1 MSKRKVTFE
10 EGAVDEQLEGLHLPK
25 KKFEQTTGVSGPGS
39 RFKVKHSLD
48 SDEEDDDDDEGGNDS
63 TKYDILNAEDVE
75 GQESATVDFEDGVR
89 ITPFN
94 LKEEMEEGH
103 FDSEGNY
110 FVNKETL
117 IRDNWLDNID
127 WVKVKDQ
134 GLGQRKTILV
144 KQGDDETKDED
155 DDDDDDD
162 DDMDAKGRTPLEK
175 KALLEG
181 LLEMLQPGETVAKAI
196 RRLGVRGPKELALP
210 RKWKPRKPKEGEPA
224 SVVQEEEPVDE
235 AEKLR
240 KGQLERLTGLADQ
253 MVARG
258 VYEIY
263 QDTCEKLAFRLKM
276 LTAVPASVPTGPVA
290 EHEPLDMFAD
300 EIDENKLSK
309 QQAKQ
314 QEEKEEKAMLD
325 DTMWEYRWENN
336 DKAELYGPFSSAQMQ
351 DWVDQGYFEEGVYCR
366 KVLSSGG
373 QFYNSRR
380 IDFDLYT

>member
-10 EGAVDEQLEGLHLPK
+10 EGAGDEELEELLLPK
-25 KKFEQTTGVSGPGS
+25 KKFEQVAGVTGPGS

-48 SDEEDDDDDEGGNDS
+48 SDEEEDEDEGGGDS
-63 TKYDILNAEDVE
+63 NKYDILNVEDVE
-75 GQESATVDFEDGVR
+75 GQESATLDFEEGVR

-110 FVNKETL
+110 FVNKDSL

-127 WVKVKDQ
+127 WVRVKDQ
-134 GLGQRKTILV
+134 GPGQRKTILL
-144 KQGDDETKDED
+144 KGDDETKEGEDED
-155 DDDDDDD
+155 DDE
-162 DDMDAKGRTPLEK
+162 AEGRTPMEK

-196 RRLGVRGPKELALP
+196 RRLGVKGPKELALP
-210 RKWKPRKPKEGEPA
+210 RKWKPRKPKEGEPIP
-224 SVVQEEEPVDE
+224 VVQEEPVDE
-235 AEKLR
+235 AEQLR

-263 QDTCEKLAFRLKM
+263 QDTCEKLAYRLKV
-276 LTAVPASVPTGPVA
+276 LTAVPDVAAVAPVA
-290 EHEPLDMFAD
+290 MDEPLDMFAD
-300 EIDENKLSK
+300 EIDEAKLSRIRQEK
-309 QQAKQ
+309 
-314 QEEKEEKAMLD
+314 EEKEEKEKMMLD
-325 DTMWEYRWENN
+325 DTMWEYKWENN
-336 DKAELYGPFSSAQMQ
+336 DKAELYGPFTSAQMQ
-351 DWVDQGYFEEGVYCR
+351 DWVDQGYFADGVYCR
-366 KVLSSGG
+366 KVLNSGG

>member
-10 EGAVDEQLEGLHLPK
+10 EAAVDEQLEGLHLPK

-48 SDEEDDDDDEGGNDS
+48 SDEEEEDDEGGDDS

-127 WVKVKDQ
+127 WVRVKDQ

-144 KQGDDETKDED
+144 KEGDEETKDED
-155 DDDDDDD
+155 DDDDD
-162 DDMDAKGRTPLEK
+162 MDVKGKTPLEK

-196 RRLGVRGPKELALP
+196 RRLGVRGAKELALP
-210 RKWKPRKPKEGEPA
+210 RKWKPRKPKEGEP
-224 SVVQEEEPVDE
+224 VPEVKEEEPVDE

-240 KGQLERLTGLADQ
+240 KGQLERLSGLADQ

-263 QDTCEKLAFRLKM
+263 QDTSEKLAYRLKV
-276 LTAVPASVPTGPVA
+276 LTAGPTPFPAAPAAT
-290 EHEPLDMFAD
+290 HEPLDMFAD
-300 EIDENKLSK
+300 EIDETKLSITQEK
-309 QQAKQ
+309 I
-314 QEEKEEKAMLD
+314 QEEKEEKEMEKAMLD
-325 DTMWEYRWENN
+325 DTMWEYKWENN
-336 DKAELYGPFSSAQMQ
+336 DKAELYGPFSSAQMR
-351 DWVDQGYFEEGVYCR
+351 DWVDQGYFEDGVYCR

>member
-10 EGAVDEQLEGLHLPK
+10 EAAVDEQLEGLHLPK

-48 SDEEDDDDDEGGNDS
+48 SDEEDDEDEGGDNS
-63 TKYDILNAEDVE
+63 TKYDILNAEDVD

-127 WVKVKDQ
+127 WVRVKDQ
-134 GLGQRKTILV
+134 GVGQRKTILV
-144 KQGDDETKDED
+144 KEGDEETKDED
-155 DDDDDDD
+155 DDDD
-162 DDMDAKGRTPLEK
+162 MDTKGRTPLEK

-196 RRLGVRGPKELALP
+196 RRLGVRGAKELALP
-210 RKWKPRKPKEGEPA
+210 RKWKPRKPKEGGPPVE
-224 SVVQEEEPVDE
+224 VMEEEPVDE
-235 AEKLR
+235 AEMLR
-240 KGQLERLTGLADQ
+240 KGQLERLSGLADQ

-263 QDTCEKLAFRLKM
+263 QDTSEKLAYRLKV
-276 LTAVPASVPTGPVA
+276 LTAVPTPVPVTPA
-290 EHEPLDMFAD
+290 ATDEPLDMFAD
-300 EIDENKLSK
+300 EIDETKLSNTQEK
-309 QQAKQ
+309 K
-314 QEEKEEKAMLD
+314 QEEKEEREMEKAMLD
-325 DTMWEYRWENN
+325 DTMWEYKWENN

-366 KVLSSGG
+366 KVLNSGG